1 MALRLGVGLH
11 HSRNLHGA
19 VDLAVAADD
28 LGYESA
34 WIPEAY
40 GSDVVSVL
48 GYIAARTTSISL
60 GTGIMQMVART
71 PTSTAMTAMTLDE
84 LSGGRVILGL
94 GVSGPQVVE
103 GWHGVSF
110 DKPLART
117 REYVEIV
124 RTVVRRAEPLTYAGK
139 IYNIPLDP
147 EGAFPALKS
156 SMHPFRPEIPIYL
169 AANGPKN
176 LALTAEIADGWLPSL
191 YAPEQADLV
200 AEQLEV
206 GLAKRDPA
214 LGPLSIA
221 TNVQAFI
228 GDDIDACRDL
238 ARPYLAL
245 YIGGMGSR
253 ERNFYKDVV
262 TRFGY
267 GEAAD
272 VVQDLYLSG
281 RQKDAAAAVP
291 DELVDKLALVGPEGA
306 VRERLKVWDDST
318 VDRLMIKTSDI
329 ATLETIRRLVDEL

>member
-1 MALRLGVGLH
+1 MAIRLGVGLH
-11 HSRNLHGA
+11 HSRDLLGA
-19 VDLAVAADD
+19 VDAAVAAED

-40 GSDVVSVL
+40 GSDAVTVL
-48 GYIAARTTSISL
+48 GFIAARTSSISL
-60 GTGIMQMVART
+60 GTGILQMVART
-71 PTSTAMTAMTLDE
+71 PTNTAMTAMTLDE
-84 LSGGRVILGL
+84 LSGGRVVLGL

-103 GWHGVSF
+103 GWHGESF

-117 REYVEIV
+117 REYVEII
-124 RTVVRRAEPLTYAGK
+124 RTVVRREAPLTYAGK
-139 IYNIPLDP
+139 VYNIPRNP
-147 EGAFPALKS
+147 ESPFPALKS
-156 SMHPFRPEIPIYL
+156 SMHPIRPAIPIYL

-191 YAPEQADLV
+191 YCPEQADQV
-200 AEQLEV
+200 GEQLEV

-214 LGPLSIA
+214 LQPLKIA
-221 TNVQAFI
+221 TNVQAFV

-281 RQKDAAAAVP
+281 RQKEAAAAVP

-306 VRERLKVWDDST
+306 VRDRLKVWDDSG

-329 ATLETIRRLVDEL
+329 ATLETIRRLADEL

>member
-11 HSRNLHGA
+11 HSRDLLGA
-19 VDLAVAADD
+19 VDVAVAAEE
-28 LGYESA
+28 LGYENA

-40 GSDVVSVL
+40 GSDAVTVL
-48 GYIAARTTSISL
+48 AYIAARTSSISL
-60 GTGIMQMVART
+60 GTGILQMVART
-71 PTSTAMTAMTLDE
+71 PTNTAMTAMTLDE
-84 LSGGRVILGL
+84 LSGGRTILGL

-103 GWHGVSF
+103 GWHGESF

-117 REYVEIV
+117 REYIEII
-124 RTVVRRAEPLTYAGK
+124 RTVVRREEPLAFAGK
-139 IYNIPLDP
+139 VYNIPRNP
-147 EGAFPALKS
+147 ERAFPALKS
-156 SMHPFRPEIPIYL
+156 SMRPTRPAIPIYL

-191 YAPEQADLV
+191 YCPEQHHLV
-200 AEQLEV
+200 EEQLAV
-206 GLAKRDPA
+206 GLDKRDPE

-221 TNVQAFI
+221 TNVQAFV
-228 GDDIDACRDL
+228 GDYIDACRDL

-253 ERNFYKDVV
+253 ESNFYKDVV

-291 DELVDKLALVGPEGA
+291 DELVDLLALVGPRDV
-306 VRERLKVWDDST
+306 VRERLRVWDESG
-318 VDRLMIKTSDI
+318 VDRLMIKTSDVR
-329 ATLETIRRLVDEL
+329 TLEAIRQLADEL

>member
-11 HSRNLHGA
+11 HSRDLLGA
-19 VDLAVAADD
+19 VDVAVAAEE
-28 LGYESA
+28 LGYENA

-40 GSDVVSVL
+40 GSDAVTVL
-48 GYIAARTTSISL
+48 AYIAARTSSISL
-60 GTGIMQMVART
+60 GTGILQMVART
-71 PTSTAMTAMTLDE
+71 PTNTAMTAMTLDE
-84 LSGGRVILGL
+84 LSGGRTILGL

-103 GWHGVSF
+103 GWHGESF

-117 REYVEIV
+117 REYIEII
-124 RTVVRRAEPLTYAGK
+124 RTVVRREEPLAFAGK
-139 IYNIPLDP
+139 VYNIPRNP
-147 EGAFPALKS
+147 ERAFPALKS
-156 SMHPFRPEIPIYL
+156 SMRPTRPAIPIYL

-191 YAPEQADLV
+191 YCPEQHHLV
-200 AEQLEV
+200 EEQLAV
-206 GLAKRDPA
+206 GLDKRDPE

-221 TNVQAFI
+221 TNVQAFV

-253 ERNFYKDVV
+253 ESNFYKDVV

-291 DELVDKLALVGPEGA
+291 DELVDLLALVGPRDV
-306 VRERLKVWDDST
+306 VRERLRVWDESG
-318 VDRLMIKTSDI
+318 VDRLMIKTSDVR
-329 ATLETIRRLVDEL
+329 TLEAIRQLADEL

>member
-11 HSRNLHGA
+11 HSRDLLGA
-19 VDLAVAADD
+19 VDVAVEAEE
-28 LGYESA
+28 LGYENA

-40 GSDVVSVL
+40 GSDAVTVL
-48 GYIAARTTSISL
+48 AYIAARTSSISL
-60 GTGIMQMVART
+60 GTGILQMVART
-71 PTSTAMTAMTLDE
+71 PTNTAMTAMTLDE
-84 LSGGRVILGL
+84 LSGGRTILGL

-103 GWHGVSF
+103 GWHGESF

-117 REYVEIV
+117 REYVEII
-124 RTVVRRAEPLTYAGK
+124 RTVVRREEPLAYAGK
-139 IYNIPLDP
+139 VYNIPRNP
-147 EGAFPALKS
+147 ERAFPALKS
-156 SMHPFRPEIPIYL
+156 SMRPTRPAIPIYL

-191 YAPEQADLV
+191 YCPEQHHLV
-200 AEQLEV
+200 EEQLAV
-206 GLAKRDPA
+206 GLAKRDPE

-221 TNVQAFI
+221 TNVQAFV

-253 ERNFYKDVV
+253 ESNFYKDVV

-291 DELVDKLALVGPEGA
+291 DELVDLLALVGPRDV
-306 VRERLKVWDDST
+306 VRERLRVWDESS
-318 VDRLMIKTSDI
+318 VDRLMIKTSDVR
-329 ATLETIRRLVDEL
+329 TLEAVRQLADEL

>member
-11 HSRNLHGA
+11 HSRDLLGA
-19 VDLAVAADD
+19 VDVAVAAEE
-28 LGYESA
+28 LGYENA

-40 GSDVVSVL
+40 GSDAVTML
-48 GYIAARTTSISL
+48 AYIAARTSSISL
-60 GTGIMQMVART
+60 GTGILQMVART
-71 PTSTAMTAMTLDE
+71 PTNTAMTAMTLDE
-84 LSGGRVILGL
+84 LSGGRTILGL

-103 GWHGVSF
+103 GWHGESF

-117 REYVEIV
+117 REYVEII
-124 RTVVRRAEPLTYAGK
+124 RTVVRREEPLSYAGK
-139 IYNIPLDP
+139 VYNIPRNP
-147 EGAFPALKS
+147 ERAFPALKS
-156 SMHPFRPEIPIYL
+156 SMRPTRPAIPIYL

-191 YAPEQADLV
+191 YCPEQHHLV
-200 AEQLEV
+200 EEQLAV
-206 GLAKRDPA
+206 GLDKRDPE

-221 TNVQAFI
+221 TNVQAFV

-253 ERNFYKDVV
+253 ESNFYKDVV

-291 DELVDKLALVGPEGA
+291 DELVDLLALVGPRDV
-306 VRERLKVWDDST
+306 VRERLRVWDESG
-318 VDRLMIKTSDI
+318 VDRLMIKTSDVR
-329 ATLETIRRLVDEL
+329 TLEAIRQLADEL